1 MRKLLLGAVALCAA
15 TALAQDGQAPG
26 EKKVTVTGSV
36 HSEILIPQEDEKI
49 GAAKSDDKVLTNT
62 YADVALMSKWVDAGA
77 RFEFTEFPLPG
88 FEKDF
93 KGWGLPN
100 LWVKGKFNRVEVTL
114 GSTYDQFGSGF
125 IYRTYEQR
133 SLGVDNSLLG
143 ARVQWRADGFTVKAL
158 TGRQRR
164 YWDWNKAWITGAD
177 AEVNLEQWVKPMQ
190 AHNAHLMLGASWV
203 NKHENQ
209 EDLMADATHRL
220 KFPTYVNAW
229 DARARYQQGPVSLL
243 LEYAHKSQDPSFDN
257 KYVYGPGHV
266 EMLSASY
273 SRKGLS
279 ALVQIKR
286 SENMSFRSRR
296 SMTGISS
303 TINHL
308 PAFSMEH
315 TYALAALYP
324 YATNTLGEWAY
335 QAELSYMFK
344 KKTFLGGKYGTKVR
358 LNFSH
363 IHSLKVK
370 EGAKEMGTD
379 GFKTSYWGWG
389 NNTYYQDL
397 NVQIE
402 KKLSRTVKINLMYM
416 NQFYNKTAVEGHGG
430 MVHSDIAVAD
440 VRWNM
445 TRKLTLRGEVQYLST
460 KDDQGDWWYGLL
472 ELSWA
477 PHWMFS
483 IADMYNSG
491 DTKLHYY
498 QGLVTYNVKSHRIQL
513 GYGRT
518 RAGYNCAGGVCR
530 YVPASRGVTLTYN
543 YNF

>member
-1 MRKLLLGAVALCAA
+1 MRQLLIGLMALCAVA
-15 TALAQDGQAPG
+15 AMAQD
-26 EKKVTVTGSV
+26 EKKVTVSGSI
-36 HSEILIPQEDEKI
+36 HSEILIPQEDETI
-49 GAAKSDDKVLTNT
+49 GAEKPDDKVLTNT
-62 YADVALMSKWVDAGA
+62 YADVALASKWVDAGA
-77 RFEFTEFPLPG
+77 RFEFLQYPLPG

-100 LWVKGKFNRVEVTL
+100 FWAKGKFNRVEVTL
-114 GSTYDQFGSGF
+114 GTTYDQFGSGF

-133 SLGVDNSLLG
+133 SLGIDNSLLG
-143 ARVQWRADGFTVKAL
+143 ARVQWRGDGFTVKAL

-177 AEVNLEQWVKPMQ
+177 AEVNLEQWAKPMQ
-190 AHNAHLMLGASWV
+190 AHNAHLMLGLSWV
-203 NKHENQ
+203 NKHEGQ
-209 EDLMADATHRL
+209 EELMADPTHKL
-220 KFPTYVNAW
+220 KFPEYVNAW

-257 KYVYGPGHV
+257 VYNYGPGHV

-279 ALVQIKR
+279 ALVQVKR

-303 TINHL
+303 MINHL

-324 YATNTLGEWAY
+324 YATNTQGEWAY
-335 QAELSYMFK
+335 QAELSYLFK
-344 KKTFLGGKYGTKVR
+344 KSTALGGKYGTQVR

-363 IHSLKVK
+363 IHSLEYK
-370 EGAKEMGTD
+370 EDITGFGTD
-379 GFKTSYWGWG
+379 GPKTTFWGWG
-389 NNTYYQDL
+389 DETYYQDINIQL
-397 NVQIE
+397 E
-402 KKLSRTVKINLMYM
+402 KKLSRAVKLNLMYM
-416 NQFYNKTAVEGHGG
+416 NQRYNKTAVEGEGG
-430 MVHSDIAVAD
+430 MVCSNIAVAE

-445 TRKLTLRGEVQYLST
+445 ARKWTLRGEVQYLST
-460 KDDQGDWWYGLL
+460 RDDQGDWWYGLL

-477 PHWMFS
+477 PHWMLTVS
-483 IADMYNSG
+483 DMYNSG
-491 DTKLHYY
+491 STNIHYY

-530 YVPASRGVTLTYN
+530 YVPASRGVTLAYN

>member
-1 MRKLLLGAVALCAA
+1 MRQLLIGLMALCAVAA
-15 TALAQDGQAPG
+15 TAQD
-26 EKKVTVTGSV
+26 EKKVTVSGSI
-36 HSEILIPQEDEKI
+36 HSEILIPQEDETI
-49 GAAKSDDKVLTNT
+49 GAEKPDDKVLTNT
-62 YADVALMSKWVDAGA
+62 YADVALASKWVDAGA
-77 RFEFTEFPLPG
+77 RFEFLQYPLPG

-100 LWVKGKFNRVEVTL
+100 FWAKGKFNRVEVTL
-114 GSTYDQFGSGF
+114 GTTYDQFGSGF

-133 SLGVDNSLLG
+133 SLGIDNSLLG
-143 ARVQWRADGFTVKAL
+143 ARVQWRGDGFTVKAL

-177 AEVNLEQWVKPMQ
+177 AEVNLEQWAKPMQ
-190 AHNAHLMLGASWV
+190 AHNAHLMLGLSWV
-203 NKHENQ
+203 NKHEGQ
-209 EDLMADATHRL
+209 EELMADPTHKL
-220 KFPTYVNAW
+220 KFPEYVNAW

-257 KYVYGPGHV
+257 VYNYGPGHV

-279 ALVQIKR
+279 ALVQVKR

-303 TINHL
+303 MINHL

-324 YATNTLGEWAY
+324 YATNTQGEWAY
-335 QAELSYMFK
+335 QAELSYLFK
-344 KKTFLGGKYGTKVR
+344 KSTALGGKYGTQVR

-363 IHSLKVK
+363 IHSLEYK
-370 EGAKEMGTD
+370 EDITGFGTD
-379 GFKTSYWGWG
+379 GPKTTFWGWG
-389 NNTYYQDL
+389 DETYYQDINIQL
-397 NVQIE
+397 E
-402 KKLSRTVKINLMYM
+402 KKLSRAVKLNLMYM
-416 NQFYNKTAVEGHGG
+416 NQRYNKTAVEGEGG
-430 MVHSDIAVAD
+430 MVCSNIAVAE

-445 TRKLTLRGEVQYLST
+445 ARKWTLRGEVQYLST
-460 KDDQGDWWYGLL
+460 RDDQGDWWYGLL

-477 PHWMFS
+477 PHWMLTVS
-483 IADMYNSG
+483 DMYNSG
-491 DTKLHYY
+491 STNIHYY

-530 YVPASRGVTLTYN
+530 YVPASRGVTLAYN

>member
-1 MRKLLLGAVALCAA
+1 MRQLLIGLMALCAVAA
-15 TALAQDGQAPG
+15 TAQD
-26 EKKVTVTGSV
+26 EKKVTVSGSI
-36 HSEILIPQEDEKI
+36 HSEILIPQEDETI
-49 GAAKSDDKVLTNT
+49 GAEKPDDKVLTNT
-62 YADVALMSKWVDAGA
+62 YADVALASKWVDAGA
-77 RFEFTEFPLPG
+77 RFEFLQYPLPG

-100 LWVKGKFNRVEVTL
+100 FWAKGKFNRVEVTL
-114 GSTYDQFGSGF
+114 GTTYDQFGSGF

-133 SLGVDNSLLG
+133 SLGIDNSLLG
-143 ARVQWRADGFTVKAL
+143 ARVQWRGDGFTVKAL

-177 AEVNLEQWVKPMQ
+177 AEVNLEQWAKPMQ
-190 AHNAHLMLGASWV
+190 AHNAHLMLGLSWV
-203 NKHENQ
+203 NKHEGQ
-209 EDLMADATHRL
+209 EELMADPTHKL
-220 KFPTYVNAW
+220 KFPEYVNAW

-257 KYVYGPGHV
+257 VYNYGPGHV

-279 ALVQIKR
+279 ALVQVKR

-303 TINHL
+303 MINHL

-324 YATNTLGEWAY
+324 YATNTQGEWAY
-335 QAELSYMFK
+335 QAELSYLFK
-344 KKTFLGGKYGTKVR
+344 KGTALGGKYGTQVR

-363 IHSLKVK
+363 IHSLEYK
-370 EGAKEMGTD
+370 EDITGFGTD
-379 GFKTSYWGWG
+379 GPKTTFWGWG
-389 NNTYYQDL
+389 DETYYQDINIQL
-397 NVQIE
+397 E
-402 KKLSRTVKINLMYM
+402 KKLSRAVKLNLMYM
-416 NQFYNKTAVEGHGG
+416 NQRYNKTAVEGEGG
-430 MVHSDIAVAD
+430 MVCSNIAVAE

-445 TRKLTLRGEVQYLST
+445 ARKWTLRGEVQYLST
-460 KDDQGDWWYGLL
+460 RDDQGDWWYGLL

-477 PHWMFS
+477 PHWMLTVS
-483 IADMYNSG
+483 DMYNSG
-491 DTKLHYY
+491 STNIHYY

-530 YVPASRGVTLTYN
+530 YVPASRGVTLAYN

>member
-1 MRKLLLGAVALCAA
+1 MRQLLIGLMALCAVA
-15 TALAQDGQAPG
+15 AMAQD
-26 EKKVTVTGSV
+26 EKNVTVSGSI
-36 HSEILIPQEDEKI
+36 HSEILIPQEDETI
-49 GAAKSDDKVLTNT
+49 GAENPDDKVLTNT
-62 YADVALMSKWVDAGA
+62 YADVALASKWVDAGA
-77 RFEFTEFPLPG
+77 RFEFLQYPLPG

-100 LWVKGKFNRVEVTL
+100 FWAKGKFNRVEVTL
-114 GSTYDQFGSGF
+114 GTTYDQFGSGF

-133 SLGVDNSLLG
+133 SLGIDNSLLG
-143 ARVQWRADGFTVKAL
+143 ARVQWRGDGFTVKAL

-177 AEVNLEQWVKPMQ
+177 AEVNLEQWAKPMQ
-190 AHNAHLMLGASWV
+190 AHNAHLMLGLSWV
-203 NKHENQ
+203 NKHEGQ
-209 EDLMADATHRL
+209 EELMADPTHKL
-220 KFPTYVNAW
+220 KFPEYVNAW

-257 KYVYGPGHV
+257 VYNYGPGHV

-279 ALVQIKR
+279 ALVQVKR

-303 TINHL
+303 MINHL

-324 YATNTLGEWAY
+324 YATNTQGEWAY
-335 QAELSYMFK
+335 QAELSYLFK
-344 KKTFLGGKYGTKVR
+344 KGTALGGKYGTQVR

-363 IHSLKVK
+363 IHSLEYK
-370 EGAKEMGTD
+370 EDITCFGTD
-379 GFKTSYWGWG
+379 GPKTTFWGWG
-389 NNTYYQDL
+389 DETYYQDINIQL
-397 NVQIE
+397 E
-402 KKLSRTVKINLMYM
+402 KKLSRAVKLNLMYM
-416 NQFYNKTAVEGHGG
+416 NQRYNKTAVEGEGG
-430 MVHSDIAVAD
+430 MVCSNIAVAE

-445 TRKLTLRGEVQYLST
+445 ARKWTLRGEVQYLST
-460 KDDQGDWWYGLL
+460 RDDQGDWWYGLL

-477 PHWMFS
+477 PHWMLTVS
-483 IADMYNSG
+483 DMYNSG
-491 DTKLHYY
+491 STNIHYY

-530 YVPASRGVTLTYN
+530 YVPASRGVTLAYN

>member
-1 MRKLLLGAVALCAA
+1 MRKLIIGLMALCAVAA
-15 TALAQDGQAPG
+15 TAQD
-26 EKKVTVTGSV
+26 EKKVTVTGSL
-36 HSEILIPQEDEKI
+36 HSEILIPQVDEKI
-49 GAAKSDDKVLTNT
+49 GAEKSDDKVLTNT
-62 YADVALMSKWVDAGA
+62 YADVALASKWVDAGA
-77 RFEFTEFPLPG
+77 RFEFLQYPLPG

-100 LWVKGKFNRVEVTL
+100 FWAKGKFNRVEVTL

-133 SLGVDNSLLG
+133 SLGIDNSLLG
-143 ARVQWRADGFTVKAL
+143 ARVQWRGDGFTVKAL

-177 AEVNLEQWVKPMQ
+177 AEVNLEQWAKPMQ
-190 AHNAHLMLGASWV
+190 AHNAHLMLGVSWV
-203 NKHENQ
+203 NKHERQ
-209 EDLMADATHRL
+209 EELMADPTHKL
-220 KFPTYVNAW
+220 NFPEYVNAW

-257 KYVYGPGHV
+257 VYNYGPGHV

-279 ALVQIKR
+279 ALVQVKR

-303 TINHL
+303 MINHL

-324 YATNTLGEWAY
+324 YATNTQGEWAY
-335 QAELSYMFK
+335 QAELSYLFK
-344 KKTFLGGKYGTKVR
+344 KGTALGGKYGTQVR

-363 IHSLKVK
+363 IHSL
-370 EGAKEMGTD
+370 EYEDIPTGFGTD
-379 GFKTSYWGWG
+379 GPKTTFWGWG
-389 NNTYYQDL
+389 DETYYQDF

-402 KKLSRTVKINLMYM
+402 KKLSRAVKLNLMYM
-416 NQFYNKTAVEGHGG
+416 NQRYNKTAVEGEGG
-430 MVHSDIAVAD
+430 MVRSNIAVAE

-445 TRKLTLRGEVQYLST
+445 ARKWTLRGEVQYLST
-460 KDDQGDWWYGLL
+460 RDDQGDWWYGLL

-477 PHWMFS
+477 PHWMFTVS
-483 IADMYNSG
+483 DMYNSG
-491 DTKLHYY
+491 ETKLHYY
-498 QGLVTYNVKSHRIQL
+498 QGLVTYNVKSHRIQV

-530 YVPASRGVTLTYN
+530 YVPASRGVTVAYN

>member
-1 MRKLLLGAVALCAA
+1 MRQLLIGLMALCAVA
-15 TALAQDGQAPG
+15 AMAQD
-26 EKKVTVTGSV
+26 EKKVTVSGSI
-36 HSEILIPQEDEKI
+36 HSEILIPQEDETI
-49 GAAKSDDKVLTNT
+49 GAEKPDDKVLTNT
-62 YADVALMSKWVDAGA
+62 YADVALASKWVDAGA
-77 RFEFTEFPLPG
+77 RFEFLQYPLPG

-100 LWVKGKFNRVEVTL
+100 FWAKGKFNRVEVTL
-114 GSTYDQFGSGF
+114 GTTYDQFGSGF

-133 SLGVDNSLLG
+133 SLGIDNSLLG
-143 ARVQWRADGFTVKAL
+143 ARVQWRGDGFTVKAL

-177 AEVNLEQWVKPMQ
+177 AEVNLEQWAKPMQ
-190 AHNAHLMLGASWV
+190 AHNAHLMLGLSWV
-203 NKHENQ
+203 NKHEGQ
-209 EDLMADATHRL
+209 EELMADPTHKL
-220 KFPTYVNAW
+220 KFPEYVNAW

-257 KYVYGPGHV
+257 VYNYGPGHV

-279 ALVQIKR
+279 ALVQVKR

-303 TINHL
+303 MINHL

-324 YATNTLGEWAY
+324 YATNTQGEWAY
-335 QAELSYMFK
+335 QAELSYLFK
-344 KKTFLGGKYGTKVR
+344 KGTALGGKYGTQVR

-363 IHSLKVK
+363 IHSLEYK
-370 EGAKEMGTD
+370 EDITGFGTD
-379 GFKTSYWGWG
+379 GPKTTFWGWG
-389 NNTYYQDL
+389 DETYYQDINIQL
-397 NVQIE
+397 E
-402 KKLSRTVKINLMYM
+402 KKLSRAVKLNLMYM
-416 NQFYNKTAVEGHGG
+416 NQRYNKTAVEGEGG
-430 MVHSDIAVAD
+430 MVCSNIAIAE

-445 TRKLTLRGEVQYLST
+445 ARKWTLRGEVQYLST
-460 KDDQGDWWYGLL
+460 RDDQGDWWYGLL

-477 PHWMFS
+477 PHWMLTVS
-483 IADMYNSG
+483 DMYNSG
-491 DTKLHYY
+491 STNIHYY

-530 YVPASRGVTLTYN
+530 YVPASRGVTLAYN

>member
-1 MRKLLLGAVALCAA
+1 MRHLIFTLTLLCAVAAV
-15 TALAQDGQAPG
+15 AQD
-26 EKKVTVTGSV
+26 EKKVTVNGSL
-36 HSEILIPQEDEKI
+36 HSEILIPQEDQKI
-49 GAAKSDDKVLTNT
+49 GAEKSDDKVLTNT
-62 YADVALMSKWVDAGA
+62 YADVALTSKWVDAGA
-77 RFEFTEFPLPG
+77 RFEFLQYPLPG

-100 LWVKGKFNRVEVTL
+100 FWVKGKLDRVELTL

-133 SLGVDNSLLG
+133 NLGIDNSLLG
-143 ARVQWRADGFTVKAL
+143 ARAVWRADGFTIKAV

-177 AEVNLEQWVKPMQ
+177 AEVNLEQWSKSMQ
-190 AHNAHLMLGASWV
+190 RHNAHLMLGASWV
-203 NKHENQ
+203 NKHEGQ
-209 EDLMADATHRL
+209 EELMVDATHKL
-220 KFPTYVNAW
+220 NFPEYVNAW
-229 DARARYQQGPVSLL
+229 DARARYQQGPFSLL

-257 KYVYGPGHV
+257 KYIYGPGHV

-279 ALVQIKR
+279 ALVQVKR

-296 SMTGISS
+296 SMTGVSS
-303 TINHL
+303 MINHL

-324 YATNTLGEWAY
+324 YATNTQGEWAY
-335 QAELSYMFK
+335 QAELSYLFK
-344 KKTFLGGKYGTKVR
+344 KGTALGGKYGTQVR

-363 IHSLKVK
+363 IHSLEVTSGEKSVMGG
-370 EGAKEMGTD
+370 EGL
-379 GFKTSYWGWG
+379 KTTFWGWG
-389 NNTYYQDL
+389 DDTYYQDF
-397 NVQIE
+397 NVQLE
-402 KKLSRTVKINLMYM
+402 KKLSRTVKLNLMYM
-416 NQFYNKTAVEGHGG
+416 NQRYNKTAVEGEGG
-430 MVHSDIAVAD
+430 MVRSNIAVAD

-445 TRKLTLRGEVQYLST
+445 ARKWTLRSELQYLAT
-460 KDDQGDWWYGLL
+460 KDDEGDWLYGLL

-477 PHWMFS
+477 PHWMFTIS
-483 IADMYNSG
+483 DMYNSG
-491 DTKLHYY
+491 ETKLHYY

>member
-1 MRKLLLGAVALCAA
+1 MRRILIGVMALCAVA
-15 TALAQDGQAPG
+15 ALAQD
-26 EKKVTVTGSV
+26 EKKVTVTGSL

-49 GAAKSDDKVLTNT
+49 GAEKPDDKVLTNT
-62 YADVALMSKWVDAGA
+62 YADVALASKWVDAGA
-77 RFEFTEFPLPG
+77 RFEFLEYPLPG

-100 LWVKGKFNRVEVTL
+100 FWAKGKFNRVEVTL

-133 SLGVDNSLLG
+133 SLGIDHSLLG
-143 ARVQWRADGFTVKAL
+143 ARVQWRGDGFTVKAL

-177 AEVNLEQWVKPMQ
+177 AEVNLEQWAKPMQ
-190 AHNAHLMLGASWV
+190 AHNAHLMLGLSWV
-203 NKHENQ
+203 NKHEGQ
-209 EDLMADATHRL
+209 EELMADATHKL
-220 KFPTYVNAW
+220 NFPEYVNAW

-257 KYVYGPGHV
+257 AYSYGPGHV

-279 ALVQIKR
+279 ALVQVKR

-303 TINHL
+303 MINHL

-324 YATNTLGEWAY
+324 YATNTQGEWAY
-335 QAELSYMFK
+335 QAELSYLFK
-344 KKTFLGGKYGTKVR
+344 KGTTLGGKYGTQVR

-363 IHSLKVK
+363 IHSLEYKDAIT
-370 EGAKEMGTD
+370 GFGTD
-379 GFKTSYWGWG
+379 GPKTTFWGWG
-389 NNTYYQDL
+389 DETYYQDFNIQL
-397 NVQIE
+397 E
-402 KKLSRTVKINLMYM
+402 KKLSRAVKLNLMYM
-416 NQFYNKTAVEGHGG
+416 NQRYNKTAVEGEGG
-430 MVHSDIAVAD
+430 MVCSNIAVAE

-445 TRKLTLRGEVQYLST
+445 ARKWTLRGELQYLST
-460 KDDQGDWWYGLL
+460 RDDQGDWWYGLL

-477 PHWMFS
+477 PHWMFTVS
-483 IADMYNSG
+483 DMYNSG
-491 DTKLHYY
+491 ETNLHYY

-530 YVPASRGVTLTYN
+530 YVPASRGVTVTYN

>member
-1 MRKLLLGAVALCAA
+1 MRTIILGVTALCALA
-15 TALAQDGQAPG
+15 AVAQDGQAPG

-36 HSEILIPQEDEKI
+36 HSEILVPQEDEKI
-49 GAAKSDDKVLTNT
+49 GAAKSEDKVLTNT

-77 RFEFTEFPLPG
+77 RFEFTQFPLPG

-100 LWVKGKFNRVEVTL
+100 FWVKGKLNRVELTL

-143 ARVQWRADGFTVKAL
+143 ARAVWRADGFTVKAL

-164 YWDWNKAWITGAD
+164 YWNWNKAWITGAD
-177 AEVNLEQWVKPMQ
+177 AEVNLEQWAKPLQ
-190 AHNAHLMLGASWV
+190 AHGAHLMLGASWV
-203 NKHENQ
+203 NKHERD
-209 EDLMADATHRL
+209 EDIMRDATHKL
-220 KFPTYVNAW
+220 KLPTYVNAW
-229 DARARYQQGPVSLL
+229 DARARYQQGPVSVL

-257 KYVYGPGHV
+257 GYVYGPGHV

-273 SRKGLS
+273 ARSGLS

-370 EGAKEMGTD
+370 DGAKEMGTD
-379 GFKTSYWGWG
+379 GVKTSYWGWG

-491 DTKLHYY
+491 ETKLHYY

>member
-1 MRKLLLGAVALCAA
+1 MKRFLIATIALASLTA
-15 TALAQDGQAPG
+15 TAQD
-26 EKKVTVTGSV
+26 EKKVTLSGSV
-36 HSEILIPQEDEKI
+36 HSEVLVPQEDEKI
-49 GAAKSDDKVLTNT
+49 GAEKSDDKLLTNT
-62 YADVALMSKWVDAGA
+62 YADVALASKWFDAGA
-77 RFEFTEFPLPG
+77 RFEFLEYPLPG

-100 LWVKGKFNRVEVTL
+100 FWAKGKFNRVELTL
-114 GSTYDQFGSGF
+114 GTTYDQFGSGF
-125 IYRTYEQR
+125 IYRAYEQR

-143 ARVQWRADGFTVKAL
+143 ARLVWRADGFTVKAL

-164 YWDWNKAWITGAD
+164 YWNWNKAWVTGAD
-177 AEVNLEQWVKPMQ
+177 AEVNIEQWAKPMQ
-190 AHNAHLMLGASWV
+190 AHNAHLMLGLSWV
-203 NKHENQ
+203 NKHED
-209 EDLMADATHRL
+209 EEELMADATHRL
-220 KFPTYVNAW
+220 NLPEYVNAW
-229 DARARYQQGPVSLL
+229 DARARYQQGPFSLL
-243 LEYAHKSQDPSFDN
+243 MEYAHKSQDPSFDN
-257 KYVYGPGHV
+257 GYVYGPGHV
-266 EMLSASY
+266 EMFMASY

-279 ALVQIKR
+279 ALVQVKR

-324 YATNTLGEWAY
+324 YATNTQGEWAY
-335 QAELSYMFK
+335 QAELSYLFK
-344 KKTFLGGKYGTKVR
+344 KNTALGGKYGTKVR

-363 IHSLKVK
+363 IHSLDVK
-370 EGAKEMGTD
+370 PDGDDTMGGD
-379 GFKTSYWGWG
+379 GPKTSFWGWG
-389 NNTYYQDL
+389 NRTYYQDL

-402 KKLSRTVKINLMYM
+402 KKLSRTVKVNLMYM
-416 NQFYNKTAVEGHGG
+416 NQFYNKTSVEGEGG

-445 TRKLTLRGEVQYLST
+445 TRKLTLRTELQYLST

-483 IADMYNSG
+483 VADMYNSG
-491 DTKLHYY
+491 ETDTHYY
-498 QGLVTYNVKSHRIQL
+498 QALVTYNIKSHRIQA

-530 YVPASRGVTLTYN
+530 YVPATKGFTVAYN

>member
-1 MRKLLLGAVALCAA
+1 MRRLILGVMALCVVAA
-15 TALAQDGQAPG
+15 AAQD
-26 EKKVTVTGSV
+26 EKKVTVSGSI

-49 GAAKSDDKVLTNT
+49 GAEKPDDKVLTNT
-62 YADVALMSKWVDAGA
+62 YADVALASKWVDAGA
-77 RFEFTEFPLPG
+77 RFEFLQYPLPG

-100 LWVKGKFNRVEVTL
+100 FWAKGKFNRLEVTL

-143 ARVQWRADGFTVKAL
+143 ARVQWRGDGFTVKAL

-164 YWDWNKAWITGAD
+164 YWNWNKAWITGAD
-177 AEVNLEQWVKPMQ
+177 AEVNLEQWAKPMQ
-190 AHNAHLMLGASWV
+190 AHNAHLMLGLSWV
-203 NKHENQ
+203 NKHESQ
-209 EDLMADATHRL
+209 EDLMADPTHKL
-220 KFPTYVNAW
+220 KFPEYVNAW

-257 KYVYGPGHV
+257 VYVYGPGHV

-279 ALVQIKR
+279 ALVQVKR

-296 SMTGISS
+296 SMTGLSS
-303 TINHL
+303 MINHL

-324 YATNTLGEWAY
+324 YATNTQGEWAY
-335 QAELSYMFK
+335 QAELSYLFK
-344 KKTFLGGKYGTKVR
+344 KGTALGGKYGTQVR

-363 IHSLKVK
+363 IHSLEVPAGERDVMGG
-370 EGAKEMGTD
+370 EGP
-379 GFKTSYWGWG
+379 KTTFWGWG
-389 NNTYYQDL
+389 DETYYQDF
-397 NVQIE
+397 NIQIE
-402 KKLSRTVKINLMYM
+402 KKLSRAVKLNLMYM
-416 NQFYNKTAVEGHGG
+416 NQRYNKTVVEGEGG
-430 MVHSDIAVAD
+430 MVRSNIAVAE

-445 TRKLTLRGEVQYLST
+445 ARKWTLRGEVQYLST
-460 KDDQGDWWYGLL
+460 RDDEGDWWYGLL

-477 PHWMFS
+477 PHWMLTVS
-483 IADMYNSG
+483 DMYNSG
-491 DTKLHYY
+491 ETKIHYY

-530 YVPASRGVTLTYN
+530 YVPASRGVTVAYN

>member
-1 MRKLLLGAVALCAA
+1 MRQLLIGLMALCAVAA
-15 TALAQDGQAPG
+15 TAQD
-26 EKKVTVTGSV
+26 EKKVTVSGSI
-36 HSEILIPQEDEKI
+36 HSEILIPQEDETI
-49 GAAKSDDKVLTNT
+49 GAEKPDDKVLTNT
-62 YADVALMSKWVDAGA
+62 YADVALASKWVDAGA
-77 RFEFTEFPLPG
+77 RFEFLQYPLPG

-100 LWVKGKFNRVEVTL
+100 FWAKGKFNRVEVTL
-114 GSTYDQFGSGF
+114 GTTYDQFGSGF

-133 SLGVDNSLLG
+133 SLGIDNSLLG
-143 ARVQWRADGFTVKAL
+143 ARVQWRGDGFTVKAL

-177 AEVNLEQWVKPMQ
+177 AEVNLEQWAKPMQ
-190 AHNAHLMLGASWV
+190 AHNAHLMLGLSWV
-203 NKHENQ
+203 NKHEGQ
-209 EDLMADATHRL
+209 EELMADPTHKL
-220 KFPTYVNAW
+220 KFPEYVNAW

-257 KYVYGPGHV
+257 VYNYGPGHV

-279 ALVQIKR
+279 ALVQVKR

-303 TINHL
+303 MINHL

-324 YATNTLGEWAY
+324 YATNTQGEWAY
-335 QAELSYMFK
+335 QAELSYLFK
-344 KKTFLGGKYGTKVR
+344 KGTALGGKYGTQVR

-363 IHSLKVK
+363 IHSLEYK
-370 EGAKEMGTD
+370 EDITGFGTD
-379 GFKTSYWGWG
+379 GPKTTFWGWG
-389 NNTYYQDL
+389 DETYYQDINSQL
-397 NVQIE
+397 E
-402 KKLSRTVKINLMYM
+402 KKLSRAVKLNLMYM
-416 NQFYNKTAVEGHGG
+416 NQRYNKTAVEGEGG
-430 MVHSDIAVAD
+430 MVCSNIAVAE

-445 TRKLTLRGEVQYLST
+445 ARKWTLRGEVQYLST
-460 KDDQGDWWYGLL
+460 RDDQGDWWYGLL

-477 PHWMFS
+477 PHWMLTVS
-483 IADMYNSG
+483 DMYNSG
-491 DTKLHYY
+491 STNIHYY

-530 YVPASRGVTLTYN
+530 YVPASRGVTLAYN